1 MRTGRV
7 GSTGSRGKAA
17 AYATSDARRTSWD
30 QWYFFRN
37 YLFTPKEAE
46 FNLDHSPLYCQYYPL
61 RRTHLRCRSM
71 LNYVHTHSDHHP
83 LHTRFTFVPFFLST
97 TSDKTAMWFPR
108 VLCFTSSL
116 YLFLLASYVSPCSFV
131 VFYFLFLFFSPQQR
145 ARRCPRS
152 FLFAFLSFVRLYWVN
167 STIIL

>member
-83 LHTRFTFVPFFLST
+83 LHTRFTFVTFFWPPLLIKPQCDSRAFYVLLPVSIYSYSRHTFLLVLLLFFIFSFYFFLLNNGH
-97 TSDKTAMWFPR
+97 AGAR
-108 VLCFTSSL
+108 VPF
-116 YLFLLASYVSPCSFV
+116 YLH
-131 VFYFLFLFFSPQQR
+131 FF
-145 ARRCPRS
+145 RS
-152 FLFAFLSFVRLYWVN
+152 FDF
-167 STIIL
+167 IE